1 MDTQI
6 NRIGRQNS
14 LYRNSLTDKA
24 VTGSSH
30 KNVSGKE
37 ARLSVL
43 DNLSKSAKV
52 SMNHEAN
59 AEIMKILGNEKYDS
73 NNALHFELHEPT
85 GQLMAVVKNLVTGD
99 VVKTVP
105 PEELLEVLS
114 KIKTSINDF
123 CKIIDE
129 DPVIFE
135 NVRGE
140 SESLGGLL
148 LEINNTLPRAGK
160 KITFGKYVFT
170 PIWRPCFF

>member
-6 NRIGRQNS
+6 NRIGRNNS
-14 LYRNSLTDKA
+14 LYRNSLSDKNI
-24 VTGSSH
+24 SERNYH
-30 KNVSGKE
+30 KVANKE
-37 ARLSVL
+37 VRLAVL
-43 DNLSKSAKV
+43 DNLSESAKV

-59 AEIMKILGNEKYDS
+59 AEIMKILGDEKYDS

-123 CKIIDE
+123 
-129 DPVIFE
+129 V
-135 NVRGE
+135 G
-140 SESLGGLL
+140 SLVNKVG
-148 LEINNTLPRAGK
+148 
-160 KITFGKYVFT
+160 
-170 PIWRPCFF
+170 